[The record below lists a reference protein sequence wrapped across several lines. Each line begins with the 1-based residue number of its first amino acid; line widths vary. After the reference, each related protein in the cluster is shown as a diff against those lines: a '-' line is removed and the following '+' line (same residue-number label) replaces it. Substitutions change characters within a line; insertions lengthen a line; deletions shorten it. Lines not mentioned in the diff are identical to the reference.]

1 MGAQIWQ
8 LLAVRLVQAFLVVL
22 VVTSL
27 VFLLSRTTGDPLRS
41 LTRPGARIEVIER
54 QRESLGLNDPLIVQY
69 GRYLGAAVQGDF
81 GTSFRSAQPPMDDVR
96 RRIWPTAQLGLAA
109 FGFSLAVGISVGV
122 LSAVRRGSA
131 IDLLAR
137 ILALIGQATPS
148 FWMGLMLIF
157 LFAVELGLLPTGG
170 RGGAKNLILPAV
182 TLGSFGAAATLR
194 LTRSSMLEVLDS
206 DFIRT
211 ARAKGLRESAV
222 IRRHALRNALFPV
235 VTVLGLQMAS
245 LLSGTIIIETV
256 FAWPGL
262 GRLMID
268 SIRTADF
275 PVVSAA
281 VVVTTGWLALVNVAV
296 DVSYACLD
304 PRVRTSAL

>member
-222 IRRHALRNALFPV
+222 IRRHALRNALFPRRHRPRPADGQPALRNDHHRDRLRLAR
-235 VTVLGLQMAS
+235 LGTADDRLDPHRR
-245 LLSGTIIIETV
+245 L
-256 FAWPGL
+256 PRRL
-262 GRLMID
+262 GRRRRDHRLAGPGQ
-268 SIRTADF
+268 RRRGCVLRLPGPTRAD
-275 PVVSAA
+275 
-281 VVVTTGWLALVNVAV
+281 
-296 DVSYACLD
+296 
-304 PRVRTSAL
+304 